1 MKMRRQEFRRE
12 TSETV
17 VSVELNLDGTGEG
30 AIESPLAFFNHML
43 GSLATHSLIDL
54 RVEAQGD
61 LGHHIVEDA
70 AIAIGSAIKGALG
83 DGKGIARFGY
93 ARVPMDCSLASCA
106 LDIGGRPYAVVDL
119 DTEGAK
125 VEDTAAEDLTHF
137 FETLATAMG
146 ANIHIKV
153 EYGRNDHHKVE
164 AAFKALALS
173 LRQAVSP
180 DPRREGVPSSKGVI
194 G

>member
-1 MKMRRQEFRRE
+1 MRRQEFRRE

-30 AIESPLAFFNHML
+30 AIETPLAFFNHMM
-43 GSLATHSLIDL
+43 GSLAIHSLIDM

-70 AIAIGSAIKGALG
+70 AIGVGSAIKRALG
-83 DGKGIARFGY
+83 DGKGIVRFGY
-93 ARVPMDCSLASCA
+93 ALVPMDCSLASCA
-106 LDIGGRPYAVVDL
+106 LDLGGRPYAVVDL
-119 DTEGAK
+119 NTEGAT
-125 VEDTAAEDLTHF
+125 VEDTAVEDLTHF
-137 FETLATAMG
+137 LETLATSMG
-146 ANIHIKV
+146 ANLHIKV

-173 LRQAVSP
+173 LRQAVSA
-180 DPRREGVPSSKGVI
+180 DPRRKGVPSSKGVI

>member
-17 VSVELNLDGTGEG
+17 VSVELNLDGTGKRT
-30 AIESPLAFFNHML
+30 IESPLAFFNHML

-93 ARVPMDCSLASCA
+93 ARVPMDCSLASCT

-153 EYGRNDHHKVE
+153 EYGRNDHHKAE

-173 LRQAVSP
+173 LRQAVSA
-180 DPRREGVPSSKGVI
+180 DPRREGVPSSKGVL

>member
-17 VSVELNLDGTGEG
+17 VSVELNLDGTGKRT
-30 AIESPLAFFNHML
+30 IESPLAFFNHML

-93 ARVPMDCSLASCA
+93 ARVPMDCSLASCT

-153 EYGRNDHHKVE
+153 EYGRNDHHKAE

-173 LRQAVSP
+173 LRQAVSA
-180 DPRREGVPSSKGVI
+180 DPQREGVPSSKGVL

>member
-1 MKMRRQEFRRE
+1 MRTQEFRRE

-17 VSVELNLDGTGEG
+17 VSVELNLDGTGLRTV
-30 AIESPLAFFNHML
+30 ESPLAFFNHML
-43 GSLATHSLIDL
+43 GSLATHSIIDMK
-54 RVEAQGD
+54 VEAQGD

-70 AIAIGSAIKGALG
+70 AIGIGSAIKRALG

-119 DTEGAK
+119 GTEGAM
-125 VEDTAAEDLTHF
+125 VEDTASEDLTHF
-137 FETLATAMG
+137 FETLAISLD
-146 ANIHIKV
+146 ANIHVKV
-153 EYGRNDHHKVE
+153 EYGRNDHHKAE

-180 DPRREGVPSSKGVI
+180 DPRRNGVPSSKGVI

>member
-1 MKMRRQEFRRE
+1 MRKQEFRRE

-17 VSVELNLDGTGEG
+17 VSVELNLDGTGKRT
-30 AIESPLAFFNHML
+30 IESPLAFFNHML
-43 GSLATHSLIDL
+43 GSLATHSLIDIK
-54 RVEAQGD
+54 VDAQGD

-70 AIAIGSAIKGALG
+70 AIGIGSAIKGALG
-83 DGKGIARFGY
+83 DGKGVTRFGY

-106 LDIGGRPYAVVDL
+106 LDIGGRPYSVVDL
-119 DTEGAK
+119 CTEGAK

-137 FETLATAMG
+137 FETLATSLG
-146 ANIHIKV
+146 ANIHVKV

-180 DPRREGVPSSKGVI
+180 DPQRKGVPSSKGVI

>member
-1 MKMRRQEFRRE
+1 MRRQEFRRE

-17 VSVELNLDGTGEG
+17 ISVELNLDGTGEG
-30 AIESPLAFFNHML
+30 AIETPLTFFNHML
-43 GSLATHSLIDL
+43 ESLATHSLIDM

-70 AIAIGSAIKGALG
+70 AIGIGSAIKGALG
-83 DGKGIARFGY
+83 DGKGITRFGF
-93 ARVPMDCSLASCA
+93 ALVPMDCSLASCA
-106 LDIGGRPYAVVDL
+106 LDLGGRPYAVLDL
-119 DTEGAK
+119 NTEGAT

-137 FETLATAMG
+137 CETLATSLG
-146 ANIHIKV
+146 ANLHIKV

-180 DPRREGVPSSKGVI
+180 DPRRKGVPSSKGVI

>member
-1 MKMRRQEFRRE
+1 MRRQEFRRE
-12 TSETV
+12 TSETA

-30 AIESPLAFFNHML
+30 TIETALAFFNHML

-61 LGHHIVEDA
+61 LGHHIIEDT

-83 DGKGIARFGY
+83 DGSGIARFGY

-146 ANIHIKV
+146 ANIHVNV
-153 EYGRNDHHKVE
+153 EYGRNDHHKAE

-173 LRQAVSP
+173 LRQAVSA
-180 DPRREGVPSSKGVI
+180 DPRRKGVPSSKGVI

>member
-1 MKMRRQEFRRE
+1 MRKQEFRRE

-17 VSVELNLDGTGEG
+17 VSVELNLDGTGKRT
-30 AIESPLAFFNHML
+30 IESPLAFFNHML
-43 GSLATHSLIDL
+43 GSLATHSLIDIK
-54 RVEAQGD
+54 VDAQGD

-70 AIAIGSAIKGALG
+70 AIGIGSAIKGALG
-83 DGKGIARFGY
+83 DGKGVTRFGY

-106 LDIGGRPYAVVDL
+106 LDIGGRPYSVVDL
-119 DTEGAK
+119 CTEGAK

-153 EYGRNDHHKVE
+153 EYGRNDHHKAE

-173 LRQAVSP
+173 LRQAVSA

>member
-17 VSVELNLDGTGEG
+17 VTVELNLDGTGMGE
-30 AIESPLAFFNHML
+30 IETPLAFFNHML
-43 GSLATHSLIDL
+43 GSLAIHSLIDM

-61 LGHHIVEDA
+61 LDHHIVEDA
-70 AIAIGSAIKGALG
+70 AIGIGSAIKGALG
-83 DGKGIARFGY
+83 NGRGIARFGY
-93 ARVPMDCSLASCA
+93 ALVPMDCALASCA
-106 LDIGGRPYAVVDL
+106 LDIGGRPYALVDIN
-119 DTEGAK
+119 TEGAT
-125 VEDTAAEDLTHF
+125 VEDIAAEDLTHF
-137 FETLATAMG
+137 LETLSTSMG

-180 DPRREGVPSSKGVI
+180 DPRRNGVPSSKGVI

>member
-1 MKMRRQEFRRE
+1 MRRQEFRRE

-17 VSVELNLDGTGEG
+17 VSVELNLDGAGEG
-30 AIESPLAFFNHML
+30 AIETPLAFFSHML
-43 GSLATHSLIDL
+43 NSLATHSLIDL

-61 LGHHIVEDA
+61 LGHHIVEDV
-70 AIAIGSAIKGALG
+70 AIGLGSAIKGALG
-83 DGKGIARFGY
+83 DGKGISRFGY

-106 LDIGGRPYAVVDL
+106 VDIGGRPYAVVDL
-119 DTEGAK
+119 GTEDAK

-146 ANIHIKV
+146 ANIHVKV

-164 AAFKALALS
+164 AVFKALALS

>member
-1 MKMRRQEFRRE
+1 M
-12 TSETV
+12 
-17 VSVELNLDGTGEG
+17 
-30 AIESPLAFFNHML
+30 
-43 GSLATHSLIDL
+43 

-70 AIAIGSAIKGALG
+70 AIGVGSAIKGALG

-119 DTEGAK
+119 GTEGAR
-125 VEDTAAEDLTHF
+125 VEDTVAEDLTHF

-146 ANIHIKV
+146 ANIHVKV
-153 EYGRNDHHKVE
+153 EYGRNDHHKAE

-173 LRQAVSP
+173 LRQAVSA
-180 DPRREGVPSSKGVI
+180 DPRRKGVPSSKGVI

>member
-1 MKMRRQEFRRE
+1 MRRQEFRRE

-30 AIESPLAFFNHML
+30 IIETPLSFFNHMM
-43 GSLATHSLIDL
+43 GSLATHSLIDMRL
-54 RVEAQGD
+54 EAQGD
-61 LGHHIVEDA
+61 LNHHIIEDA
-70 AIAIGSAIKGALG
+70 AIGVGSAIKGAVEN
-83 DGKGIARFGY
+83 GKGITRFGY
-93 ARVPMDCSLASCA
+93 ALVPMDCSLASCA
-106 LDIGGRPYAVVDL
+106 LDFGGRPYAKVDL
-119 DTEGAK
+119 NTEDTT
-125 VEDTAAEDLTHF
+125 VEDTTVEDLTHF
-137 FETLATAMG
+137 FETLATSMG
-146 ANIHIKV
+146 VNIHLKV

-180 DPRREGVPSSKGVI
+180 DPRRKGVPSSKGVI

>member
-1 MKMRRQEFRRE
+1 MRKQEFRRE
-12 TSETV
+12 TVETV
-17 VSVELNLDGTGEG
+17 VSVELNLDGTGKRTV
-30 AIESPLAFFNHML
+30 ESPLAFFNHML
-43 GSLATHSLIDL
+43 GSLATHSLIDMK
-54 RVEAQGD
+54 VEAQGD

-70 AIAIGSAIKGALG
+70 AIGIGSAIKGALG
-83 DGKGIARFGY
+83 DGKGLTRFGY

-119 DTEGAK
+119 GTEGAM

-137 FETLATAMG
+137 FETLAISLG
-146 ANIHIKV
+146 ANIHVKV
-153 EYGRNDHHKVE
+153 EYGRNDHHKAE

-180 DPRREGVPSSKGVI
+180 DPRRNGVPSSKGVI

>member
-1 MKMRRQEFRRE
+1 MKMRRKEFRRE
-12 TSETV
+12 TRETV

-30 AIESPLAFFNHML
+30 GIETPLVFFNHML
-43 GSLATHSLIDL
+43 GSLATHSLIDMK
-54 RVEAQGD
+54 VKAQGD

-70 AIAIGSAIKGALG
+70 AIGVGSAIKGALG

-93 ARVPMDCSLASCA
+93 ALVPMDCSFASCA
-106 LDIGGRPYAVVDL
+106 LDLGGRPYAVVDL
-119 DTEGAK
+119 NTEGAT

-137 FETLATAMG
+137 FETLATSMG
-146 ANIHIKV
+146 ANLHIKV

-173 LRQAVSP
+173 LRQAVSA
-180 DPRREGVPSSKGVI
+180 DPRRKGVPSSKGVI

>member
-1 MKMRRQEFRRE
+1 MRIQEFRRE

-30 AIESPLAFFNHML
+30 AIETPLAFFNHML
-43 GSLATHSLIDL
+43 GSLATHGLIDM
-54 RVEAQGD
+54 RVDAQGD

-70 AIAIGSAIKGALG
+70 AIGVGSAIKRALG
-83 DGKGIARFGY
+83 DGKGIVRFGY
-93 ARVPMDCSLASCA
+93 ALVPMDCSLASCA
-106 LDIGGRPYAVVDL
+106 LDLGGRPYAVVDL
-119 DTEGAK
+119 NTDDAT
-125 VEDTAAEDLTHF
+125 VEDTAVEDLTHF
-137 FETLATAMG
+137 LETLATSMG
-146 ANIHIKV
+146 ANLHIKV

-173 LRQAVSP
+173 LRQAVSA
-180 DPRREGVPSSKGVI
+180 DPRRKGVPSSKGVI

>member
-17 VSVELNLDGTGEG
+17 VSVELNLDGTGKRT
-30 AIESPLAFFNHML
+30 IESPLAFFNHML

-93 ARVPMDCSLASCA
+93 ARVPMDCSLASCT
-106 LDIGGRPYAVVDL
+106 LDIGGRPYAVAGL

-153 EYGRNDHHKVE
+153 EYGRNDHHKAE

-173 LRQAVSP
+173 LRQAVSA

>member
-30 AIESPLAFFNHML
+30 AIETPLAFFNHML
-43 GSLATHSLIDL
+43 GSLAIHSLIDMK
-54 RVEAQGD
+54 VEAQGD
-61 LGHHIVEDA
+61 LSHHIIEDA

-83 DGKGIARFGY
+83 DGKGITRFGY

-119 DTEGAK
+119 GTDGAR
-125 VEDTAAEDLTHF
+125 VEDTVAEDLTHF
-137 FETLATAMG
+137 LETLATAMG
-146 ANIHIKV
+146 ANIHVKV

-173 LRQAVSP
+173 LRQAVFS
-180 DPRREGVPSSKGVI
+180 DPRRKGVPSSKGVI

>member
-1 MKMRRQEFRRE
+1 
-12 TSETV
+12 
-17 VSVELNLDGTGEG
+17 
-30 AIESPLAFFNHML
+30 ML
-43 GSLATHSLIDL
+43 GSLATHSLIDM

-70 AIAIGSAIKGALG
+70 AIGIGSAIKEALG
-83 DGKGIARFGY
+83 DGRSIARFGY
-93 ARVPMDCSLASCA
+93 ALVPMDCALASCA
-106 LDIGGRPYAVVDL
+106 LDIGGRPYVLVDINI
-119 DTEGAK
+119 EGAT
-125 VEDTAAEDLTHF
+125 VEDTAAEDLIHF
-137 FETLATAMG
+137 LETLATSMG
-146 ANIHIKV
+146 ATIHIKV

-180 DPRREGVPSSKGVI
+180 DPRRNGVPSSKGVI

>member
-1 MKMRRQEFRRE
+1 MRRQEFRRE

-30 AIESPLAFFNHML
+30 AIETSLAFFNHML
-43 GSLATHSLIDL
+43 GSLATHSLIDM

-61 LGHHIVEDA
+61 LGHHIVEDT
-70 AIAIGSAIKGALG
+70 AIGVGSAIKGGLG
-83 DGKGIARFGY
+83 DGKGITRFGY

-106 LDIGGRPYAVVDL
+106 LDLGGRPYAVVGL
-119 DTEGAK
+119 NTEGGT
-125 VEDTAAEDLTHF
+125 VEDISAEDLTHF
-137 FETLATAMG
+137 FETLAISMR
-146 ANIHIKV
+146 ANLHIEV

-180 DPRREGVPSSKGVI
+180 DPQRKGVPSSKGVI
-194 G
+194 